1 MELSKCRPR
10 SSPISLPPFERRAK
24 SLPCSVEEVSGY
36 REGSILCG
44 VYAITAQIGYN
55 NLSGELNR
63 VSGPYCIIRI
73 MTLVTFALCNMVQH
87 PVGWKQGPDLIDL
100 RQPLEGL
107 ILWDIWLLSSL
118 TED

>member
-1 MELSKCRPR
+1 MQASFVAYLASC
-10 SSPISLPPFERRAK
+10 LPFERRAK

-44 VYAITAQIGYN
+44 VFAITAQIGYN

-63 VSGPYCIIRI
+63 VSRPYCIIRI

-87 PVGWKQGPDLIDL
+87 PVGWKKNQQVPSRSYTSKEVI
-100 RQPLEGL
+100 
-107 ILWDIWLLSSL
+107 
-118 TED
+118 